1 MYRVNRNIKNTA
13 NIILKIL
20 VIVIFAFPFLWV
32 ISVSLQTDAE
42 VNTFPAT
49 IIPKTPQFNNYLR
62 AWEAGPFLT
71 YFKNSVV
78 IIVAIIMIQML
89 IMIPAAYAFAMY
101 DFKLKKIL
109 FGLVLIAF
117 MVPTQVTFVPVY
129 LMMGEWGLLR
139 TLWPQ
144 ILPFM
149 TNAFGIF
156 LLRQYFMQVPEELIE
171 AARLDNA
178 SELKIVYKL
187 MIPMAKPALSTIIL
201 FSFVSHWNEYF
212 WPLIMTNTT
221 DVRPLT
227 VGIAALKS
235 TEGFINW
242 NTIMAGN
249 MFLIA
254 PILVVYVFSS
264 RFIIK
269 AFAYSGIK

>member
-1 MYRVNRNIKNTA
+1 MYGVSQNIKNTA

-20 VIVIFAFPFLWV
+20 VVAIFAFPFLWV

-49 IIPKTPQFNNYLR
+49 IIPKTPQFNNYVR
-62 AWEAGPFLT
+62 AWQAGPFLT

-78 IIVAIIMIQML
+78 IIVAIITIQML

-101 DFKLKKIL
+101 DFKLKNIL
-109 FGLVLIAF
+109 FSLVLIAF

-187 MIPMAKPALSTIIL
+187 MIPMAKPALATIIL

-235 TEGFINW
+235 TEGFVNW

-254 PILVVYVFSS
+254 PILIVYVFCS

-269 AFAYSGIK
+269 AFSYSGIK

>member
-1 MYRVNRNIKNTA
+1 MYGVSQNIKNTA

-20 VIVIFAFPFLWV
+20 VIAIFAFPFLWV

-49 IIPKTPQFNNYLR
+49 IIPKTPQFNNYVR
-62 AWEAGPFLT
+62 AWQAGPFLT

-78 IIVAIIMIQML
+78 IIVAIITIQML

-101 DFKLKKIL
+101 DFKLKNIL
-109 FGLVLIAF
+109 FSLVLIAF

-139 TLWPQ
+139 TLWSQ

-187 MIPMAKPALSTIIL
+187 MIPMAKPALATIIL

-235 TEGFINW
+235 TEGFVNW

-254 PILVVYVFSS
+254 PILIVYVFCS

-269 AFAYSGIK
+269 AFSYSGIK